1 MVNDRRA
8 LILGY
13 ADCASYLVAYTRQPP
28 GASSPLELV
37 HGQGGQP
44 LKFPSL
50 CRAKQWWLE
59 AGESHAWL
67 VLSTPYDEMIG
78 KESLG
83 SDELP
88 LVL

>member
-1 MVNDRRA
+1 MVNNRRA

-13 ADCASYLVAYTRQPP
+13 ADCASYLVAHTRQPP
-28 GASSPLELV
+28 GATTPLELV
-37 HGQGGQP
+37 KDQGGQP

-50 CRAKQWWLE
+50 YRAKQWWLE
-59 AGESHAWL
+59 AGESRAWL

-78 KESLG
+78 KDSVG
-83 SDELP
+83 TDELP